1 MKFTTYKHMSS
12 QFIRPALRTHRGCHT
27 EPKLLNPEDLA
38 RILRSTPV
46 RVRPAQEWTPSI
58 YYERLAQD
66 MPPDVRTAY
75 VARCEEWLAAHPP
88 RPPREPRPHENVDV
102 DEVVT
107 LIAKYGAKV
116 PLEEYSRV
124 GYSES
129 AVERVRAKRQ
139 WYEDHADELT
149 AEIERRWPGSSKSKP
164 KKVIKAVKKKM
175 NI

>member
-1 MKFTTYKHMSS
+1 
-12 QFIRPALRTHRGCHT
+12 
-27 EPKLLNPEDLA
+27 
-38 RILRSTPV
+38 
-46 RVRPAQEWTPSI
+46 
-58 YYERLAQD
+58 
-66 MPPDVRTAY
+66 
-75 VARCEEWLAAHPP
+75 
-88 RPPREPRPHENVDV
+88 VDV